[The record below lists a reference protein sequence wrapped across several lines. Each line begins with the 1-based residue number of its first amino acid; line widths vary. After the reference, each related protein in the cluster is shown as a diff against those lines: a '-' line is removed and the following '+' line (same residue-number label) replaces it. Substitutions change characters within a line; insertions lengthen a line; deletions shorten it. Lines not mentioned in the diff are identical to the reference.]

1 MMFMVKEATG
11 LENLDKELETLY
23 QPKVAQAKAQPKRA
37 AASAKTVRAKK
48 AAKKIVLSKGKRKR
62 AVARTTLVPGGS
74 GRITIN
80 GVDVNL
86 IKPKEIRELMVEAI
100 TSAKAAGDLAAGS
113 DIFVNSKGGGFS
125 GQAQAIRTSIAK
137 ALVKASPSPDSL
149 RSFYMEYDRNLLI
162 DDTRRVEPKKFKGP
176 KARARF
182 QTSYR

>member
-1 MMFMVKEATG
+1 MMFMAKEATG

-23 QPKVAQAKAQPKRA
+23 QPKAVQVKAQPKRA
-37 AASAKTVRAKK
+37 AASAKAAKARK
-48 AAKKIVLSKGKRKR
+48 IAKKIVLSKGKRKR
-62 AVARTTLVPGGS
+62 AVARATLIPGGT
-74 GRITIN
+74 GRIMIN

-86 IKPKEIRELMVEAI
+86 IKPKEIRELMVEAV
-100 TSAKAAGDLAAGS
+100 KATKMATDLASGS
-113 DIFVNSKGGGFS
+113 DIMVNTNGGGFS
-125 GQAQAIRTSIAK
+125 GQAQAVRTAIAK
-137 ALVKASPSPDSL
+137 ELVKASPSPDSL

>member
-1 MMFMVKEATG
+1 MMFMAKEATG

-23 QPKVAQAKAQPKRA
+23 QPKAAQAKPTRKGAVSGSKT
-37 AASAKTVRAKK
+37 AKAKK
-48 AAKKIVLSKGKRKR
+48 AAKKIVNSKGKRKR
-62 AVARTTLVPGGS
+62 AVARATLTAGS

-80 GVDVNL
+80 GMDINFVQ
-86 IKPKEIRELMVEAI
+86 PKEIRELMLEAV
-100 TSAKAAGDLAAGS
+100 SATKAATDLAGAS
-113 DIFVNSKGGGFS
+113 NITVNSHGGGFS
-125 GQAQAIRTSIAK
+125 GQAQAVRTAIAK
-137 ALVKASPSPDSL
+137 VLVKASPAPDAL